1 MTESGVELG
10 FIIGVVEEG
19 VVGVTVG
26 TVVIGVVMSFWVV
39 EIGREVN
46 CGCFSSWTFALT
58 CPIDILLVKVEPVLE
73 V

>member
-1 MTESGVELG
+1 MTKSGDEFG
-10 FIIGVVEEG
+10 FIVGVVEEG

-39 EIGREVN
+39 EIGEVN

-58 CPIDILLVKVEPVLE
+58 CPIDILFVKVEPVLE